1 MSVNISSVHP
11 SFLGFEQRTLWQET
25 SCSGK
30 LLLPAATKLGQG
42 NIFIGVCQDFCSQG
56 GGCLV
61 PGGSPIF
68 RGGCLQ
74 FFGGSPIFWGGLQIF
89 FSSFFFQFFFPPKKI
104 LLGCTPPPET
114 VNAQPVRILL
124 EMHSCFT
131 FGCSEPLF
139 FFFVFFF
146 TSISCTYF
154 FLFTE
159 LFFVVSFKFAHPRS
173 SWTRFTKKLICY
185 LLRNYVA
192 HNIIKTSIPVH
203 LWPIVFPSDG
213 KCYWKI
219 LTSVFICHINLC
231 TVYNLPPLILL
242 FRSEV
247 NNYN

>member
-56 GGCLV
+56 GGV
-61 PGGSPIF
+61 WSQGG
-68 RGGCLQ
+68 LQ
-74 FFGGSPIFWGGLQIF
+74 FFGGGVSNFSGGLQFFGGVSKFF
-89 FSSFFFQFFFPPKKI
+89 FSSFFFSIFFPPKKI
-104 LLGCTPPPET
+104 LLGCTPPPRDGQCAAGT
-114 VNAQPVRILL
+114 HPTG
-124 EMHSCFT
+124 MHSCFT

-213 KCYWKI
+213 KGY
-219 LTSVFICHINLC
+219 
-231 TVYNLPPLILL
+231 
-242 FRSEV
+242 
-247 NNYN
+247 